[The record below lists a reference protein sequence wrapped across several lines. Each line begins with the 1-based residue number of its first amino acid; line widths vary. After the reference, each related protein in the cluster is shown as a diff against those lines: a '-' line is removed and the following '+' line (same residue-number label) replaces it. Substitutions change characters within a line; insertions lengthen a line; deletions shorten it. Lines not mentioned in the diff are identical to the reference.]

1 MLLFVFVNNVVKTF
15 FELVAIVVKLLTT
28 NKLFLVQNEKEV
40 TKYIIRTVHVHG
52 GWSNLSFLSKISVRE
67 QTRGA
72 VESNSINFAILNQYY
87 KA

>member
-15 FELVAIVVKLLTT
+15 FELVAIVVKLS

-40 TKYIIRTVHVHG
+40 TKDIIRTVHVRG
-52 GWSNLSFLSKISVRE
+52 GWSNLSFLSKISVIE
-67 QTRGA
+67 QTRGV

>member
-28 NKLFLVQNEKEV
+28 NKLFLVQNGKEV
-40 TKYIIRTVHVHG
+40 TKDIIRTVHVHG
-52 GWSNLSFLSKISVRE
+52 GWSNLSFLNKISVGE
-67 QTRGA
+67 QTRG
-72 VESNSINFAILNQYY
+72 VVKSNSINFAIINQYY